1 MYDRVQQ
8 HQRYNKMGS
17 SNLATIF
24 GLTLMGNESS
34 GMSSTLD
41 SQDSE
46 RLAETQ
52 WQVKVVQTILDNYSL
67 IFEPD
72 E

>member
-1 MYDRVQQ
+1 
-8 HQRYNKMGS
+8 
-17 SNLATIF
+17 
-24 GLTLMGNESS
+24 MGNESS